1 MAKRLQDSMETTIDN
16 SIPCKASMLLMNAA
30 LHRGLIKASNVLCR
44 WDCYPPDFGSDY
56 VYIPESDSLRGAT
69 LQAKTEYLDGLRSFG
84 ESVAEWAM
92 RHNDIP
98 VCLVIPD
105 FGSTSR
111 VNPSCS
117 LVSNPLTTDHVAKLI
132 SDATADASNVYVVC
146 KEYSDMDL
154 YLERF
159 YSSDDHWNGFGAID
173 AYNAIPSELGLDP
186 LNDIEVNG
194 ELGDYVFCGQNSR
207 SALMLIDSPAHEPV
221 LETGHLEVQNGA
233 EDALLLASGPL
244 GAESDYE
251 RFAFYSCWYGKEASN
266 VITNVSKANGKEI
279 LQISDSFGQSMRWVL
294 AQNAHTVS
302 TSMDL
307 HSGVKEGTRL
317 SEKIDTTRADLVI
330 FTGTFYDYYSFMEKR
345 PDFFDE

>member
-1 MAKRLQDSMETTIDN
+1 MAKRLQDSVEAEIDG
-16 SIPCKASMLLMNAA
+16 SIPYKASMLLMNAA
-30 LHRGLIKASNVLCR
+30 LHRELIKASNALCQ

-56 VYIPESDSLRGAT
+56 VYIPESDSLRGAA
-69 LQAKTEYLDGLRSFG
+69 LHAKAEYLEGLRSFG

-92 RHNDIP
+92 RHDDIA
-98 VCLVIPD
+98 VCIIVPD

-111 VNPSCS
+111 VNPSCP
-117 LVSNPLTTDHVAKLI
+117 LVSDPLTTDHVARI
-132 SDATADASNVYVVC
+132 IADAAVDAPNVYVAS

-173 AYNAIPSELGLDP
+173 AYNAIPSELGLDR
-186 LNDIEVNG
+186 LVDIEANG
-194 ELGDYVFCGQNSR
+194 DLRDYVFCGQNSR

-221 LETGHLEVQNGA
+221 LETRHLDVQNGA
-233 EDALLLASGPL
+233 EDALLLTSGPL
-244 GAESDYE
+244 GIESDYE

-266 VITNVSKANGKEI
+266 VITNASKVGGKEI

-294 AQNAHTVS
+294 AQDAHTVS

-317 SEKIDTTRADLVI
+317 SEKIDATGADTVI
-330 FTGTFYDYYSFMEKR
+330 FTALFTDYYTFMEKR